1 MKRRKGIQS
10 KLRRRIVLVGLIS
23 FFVSLLISLLVWM
36 PSMRARALKAAE
48 NGNEEIIS
56 RMDSTV
62 DFVDSFTENL
72 ALSVQQNAAIMRYFS
87 DPTESNRNI
96 AMLSLSNLTSYEGI
110 VRAVFLEM
118 NGLPLL
124 DSLIRACP
132 EDYTLLQSQWYRD
145 IRDSEFGRR
154 LSGVYNVSINNND
167 YSTFAYAR
175 NFYLNNRW
183 CTFVIFTSLNDTLFD
198 VRIVGENNYDYFLL
212 RDSTG
217 SVFYSAG
224 DEAWAERTQALRPE
238 AGLTAV
244 AETEGGTALTRRSVS
259 TGGEITS
266 FVSSKSIFRSLMPYW
281 LGMLISLTC
290 MLLMMLAVLSGMLGQ
305 MLRPIVSLAQTMDGA
320 AKGNLEQK
328 VEICSDD
335 EIGLLQ
341 QSYNK
346 MLDDLRRSIDLIA
359 EKERTEQQIR
369 FGLLVSQIDPHFI
382 CNTINSINY
391 LARKNRCEDVVT
403 VNTALMAILRDRLRV
418 NDIEITDTV
427 AKETEVV
434 EQYLKIQRFMYGG
447 DLRVVWD
454 IEPELSEEQ
463 IPKNMIQ
470 PLVENALFHG
480 LIDQESGML
489 DGELRIALQRTD
501 DGLLLTVRDNGVGIE
516 PEKLEELLRRTR
528 RPDERGSKIG
538 LSNIRSRL
546 YYLYGSADCLTIE
559 SAPGQGTTISIRF
572 QTS

>member
-36 PSMRARALKAAE
+36 PSMRARALKTAE

-72 ALSVQQNAAIMRYFS
+72 ALSVQQNADIMRYFS

-217 SVFYSAG
+217 AVFYSAG

-238 AGLTAV
+238 VGLTAV

-259 TGGEITS
+259 TGAEITS

-290 MLLMMLAVLSGMLGQ
+290 MLLTMLAVLSGMLGQ
-305 MLRPIVSLAQTMDGA
+305 MLRPIVSLAKTMDGA

-335 EIGLLQ
+335 ELGLLQ

-489 DGELRIALQRTD
+489 DGELRIALQRAD
-501 DGLLLTVRDNGVGIE
+501 GGLLLTVRDNGVGIE

-572 QTS
+572 QTF